1 MAKKTVEPQD
11 VEAADQVVQQA
22 QTTVGL
28 EALAEALTRAIQT
41 TQPLQKKTVATR
53 KKRTPWSPKDG
64 SPKQKLRRAMYHHG
78 IPLTTRISNEEIE
91 LLNKVKPGMYLDGF
105 VKVYKRKDQ
114 GIDIDYPVKTNSQRL
129 RLSNQYGITS
139 FEGLLKRIVDE
150 GLNPQN
156 YKKTDDLD

>member
-1 MAKKTVEPQD
+1 
-11 VEAADQVVQQA
+11 
-22 QTTVGL
+22 
-28 EALAEALTRAIQT
+28 
-41 TQPLQKKTVATR
+41 
-53 KKRTPWSPKDG
+53 
-64 SPKQKLRRAMYHHG
+64 MYHHG